1 MNYTLNDNVVRKSDT
16 VAGLVAVGIYIL
28 LLLLF
33 VFFIRFSPSET
44 FVEKI
49 NSSGV
54 LINFGEEN
62 LGSGKRV
69 ADEKHAVKNTPKVS
83 PKAEKAPVAKAKAS
97 PPQVIPNDNSE
108 NAVVAANVSKTKKAK
123 EPKVIK
129 KAEKKVKEVEKVVK
143 AKPDVRPAEAKPVV
157 NAGALYKKRNSSDTT
172 NSENNS
178 SHGVAKDRDGK
189 SGNKDGKL
197 GVSGGGGDGANFALT
212 GRSLLGDL
220 ATPKYDERVTGQIII
235 EIQVDRSGKVLA
247 ATYVPKNSTISSRS
261 IIEAVRKAAMK
272 AKFNNDQSAAFT
284 QIGTITYILK
294 VE

>member
-1 MNYTLNDNVVRKSDT
+1 MNYTLNDNIVKRSDT

-28 LLLLF
+28 VLLLF
-33 VFFIRFSPSET
+33 VFFIQFSPSEK

-49 NSSGV
+49 NSSGI
-54 LINFGEEN
+54 LMNFGEDN
-62 LGSGKRV
+62 LGYGQRV
-69 ADEKHAVKNTPKVS
+69 ADEKHAVKNTPKVA
-83 PKAEKAPVAKAKAS
+83 PKVEKAPVAKAKTS

-123 EPKVIK
+123 EPKV
-129 KAEKKVKEVEKVVK
+129 VEKVEKKEKEIEK
-143 AKPDVRPAEAKPVV
+143 AIKPKPDPRPAEVKPVV
-157 NAGALYKKRNSSDTT
+157 NAGALYKKRNSSDKT

-178 SHGVAKDRDGK
+178 SHGVAKGRDGK
-189 SGNKDGKL
+189 SGNKDGQI
-197 GVSGGGGDGANFALT
+197 GVTGSGGDGSNFSLT

-235 EIQVDRSGKVLA
+235 EIQVNRAGKVMT

-261 IIEAVRKAAMK
+261 IIEAVRKAAMQ